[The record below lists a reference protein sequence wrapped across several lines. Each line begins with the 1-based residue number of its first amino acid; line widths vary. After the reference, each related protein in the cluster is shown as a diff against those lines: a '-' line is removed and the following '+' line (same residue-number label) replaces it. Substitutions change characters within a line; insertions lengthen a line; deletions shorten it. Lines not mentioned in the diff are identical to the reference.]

1 MLISIF
7 RMKKFLVLFS
17 FLTIALHTQAVLNEK
32 NLEQTL
38 SVLRVELAM
47 NHHDLKQTTALIK
60 ASSERQHQEMVNTMQ
75 KSGQIALMLYSQKTS
90 YTFNLTYAC
99 HEAAEQYRDFTAH
112 MIPYDDIM
120 HKMDVEIA
128 RYTELIETLKMLPPS
143 LSKKKAHGH
152 LHHTKGEKMSH
163 ADSLHLIQDSLQAK
177 RHPFILSKKGQEDRL
192 ECLKFAQIIL
202 KQYTK
207 MRADLSRDNE
217 HYEDLQ
223 QHLKEVFS
231 YAQQRYKDI
240 QKSIFINGDR
250 NYFTTLSSLPLV
262 LKEVKRDWSDKYGN
276 KNYEYNH
283 VRSEWRGSI
292 IFGLILFVVFYISL
306 AFVLS
311 NIIVRLLMRKIKQ
324 LKENKDMQLKMDC
337 IIVAGSLF
345 LFTIAIMIIKI
356 FMHHNFIIMASD
368 LLVNFSWLVTIILV
382 SLLIRLNGTQIKST
396 LPLFMPIILL
406 GFIVIIFRI
415 IFIPNTLVNLIF
427 PPLLLLFTLWQ
438 FLTIRHNGKKSPNSD
453 KVYSWISLVL
463 MCIST
468 LMAWNGYVL
477 MSVQVF
483 IWWLIQL
490 ALTLTI
496 TCIYG
501 ILQKREQLFL
511 KKKLKMKDVPL
522 RGWMKRNGENIEQTW
537 FFDFLLM
544 VVLPLA
550 IIGSFILSLYMAAD
564 VFDLTEICMHI
575 FMVSFL
581 DITGVC
587 QLSMAKL
594 LLVGS
599 LYFVFNY
606 ACYII
611 KYVYR
616 SLRIKHL
623 KRKNKGMSVAANQ
636 ANFTL
641 FYNVTAIV
649 VWGSYFVLALIIL
662 QVPKSGISIVTAGL
676 ATGIGFAMKDL
687 IENFFYGISL
697 MTGRLRVGDW
707 IECDGIC
714 GKVDSI
720 SYQSTQIITDEGSI
734 IAFLNSA
741 LFSKNFKN
749 LTRNHFYVK
758 SKITIGVAYG
768 SDVNVVRKVL
778 SEAIIKMAYRNKSGR
793 EVLDTK
799 KGVNVLLTNFGDSS
813 IDLIITYWTLVS
825 EKIGFD
831 CKVKEVV
838 YNTLNQHNIE
848 IPFPQR
854 DLRIVSSV
862 IKE

>member
-1 MLISIF
+1 
-7 RMKKFLVLFS
+7 MKKCATLFLLFITVITS
-17 FLTIALHTQAVLNEK
+17 KAVLNEK

-38 SVLRVELAM
+38 SVLRVELAT
-47 NHHDLKQTTALIK
+47 NYHDLKQTTALIE
-60 ASSERQHQEMVNTMQ
+60 ASSEKQHQSMVSTMQ

-99 HEAAEQYRDFTAH
+99 HEAAVQYHDYTAH
-112 MIPYDDIM
+112 MLPYADIM
-120 HKMDVEIA
+120 QKMDLEIA
-128 RYTELIETLKMLPPS
+128 RYTELIETLKSLPPS
-143 LSKKKAHGH
+143 LNKEKGH
-152 LHHTKGEKMSH
+152 EHHFHKEGNMSH
-163 ADSLHLIQDSLQAK
+163 EDSLKMKKDSLQAK
-177 RHPFILSKKGQEDRL
+177 KHPFLLSKKGQEDRL

-202 KQYTK
+202 KQYKK
-207 MRADLSRDNE
+207 MRADFSHDSE
-217 HYEDLQ
+217 HYERIQ
-223 QHLKEVFS
+223 KHLKEVFV

-240 QKSIFINGDR
+240 QKSIFVNGER
-250 NYFTTLSSLPLV
+250 SYFKTLASLPFV
-262 LKEVKRDWSDKYGN
+262 IKQVKRDWSDKYGN
-276 KNYEYNH
+276 KNYTYNH
-283 VRSEWRGSI
+283 VQSEWRGSI
-292 IFGLILFVVFYISL
+292 IFGLIFFVIFYISL
-306 AFVLS
+306 AFALS
-311 NIIVRLLMRKIKQ
+311 NIIVRLMMRKIKT

-337 IIVAGSLF
+337 IIVAGSLL
-345 LFTIAIMIIKI
+345 LFTIAVMIIKA

-415 IFIPNTLVNLIF
+415 IFIPNTVVNLIF
-427 PPLLLLFTLWQ
+427 PPVLLVFTIWQ
-438 FLTIRHNGKKSPNSD
+438 FFTIKSNGKKSPSSD
-453 KVYSWISLVL
+453 RIYSWISLIL
-463 MCIST
+463 MCAST
-468 LMAWNGYVL
+468 IMAWSGYVL

-490 ALTLTI
+490 ALILTI
-496 TCIYG
+496 TCVYG
-501 ILQKREQLFL
+501 ILQKQEEHFL
-511 KKKLKMKDVPL
+511 KKKLKLKVVSP
-522 RGWMKRNGENIEQTW
+522 RGWIKRNGEMIEHTW

-544 VVLPLA
+544 TVLPLGIIA
-550 IIGSFILSLYMAAD
+550 SFIGSLYLAAE
-564 VFDLTEICMHI
+564 VFDLTEICMYI
-575 FMVSFL
+575 FMTPFL
-581 DITGVC
+581 NVTGVC
-587 QLSMAKL
+587 KLSMAKI
-594 LLVGS
+594 LLVGG
-599 LYFVFNY
+599 LYFIFNY
-606 ACYII
+606 ICYII
-611 KYVYR
+611 KSVYR
-616 SLRIKHL
+616 SLRIKNL
-623 KRKNKGMSVAANQ
+623 KKKNKGISIATNQ

-649 VWGSYFVLALIIL
+649 VWGSYFILALVIL

-687 IENFFYGISL
+687 LENFFYGISL

-720 SYQSTQIITDEGSI
+720 TYQSTQIITDEGCI

-758 SKITIGVAYG
+758 SKISIGVAYG
-768 SDVNVVRKVL
+768 SDINVVREILSQAVL
-778 SEAIIKMAYRNKSGR
+778 KMAYKNHSGR
-793 EVLDTK
+793 EVLDTR

-813 IDLIITYWTLVS
+813 IDLVVTYWTLVS
-825 EKIGFD
+825 EKVGFD

-862 IKE
+862 TNK